1 MKKKILICGA
11 TGFIGQNVL
20 NYFSKNIN
28 YKVTAII
35 NKSKPG
41 KKIKNVK
48 YVKGNLKNFDDCLRV
63 TKNIDIIIQ
72 CAATTS
78 GSKDII
84 NAPYLHV
91 TDNAVMNSNILR
103 SVYENKVSH
112 FLFMSCTVMYK
123 NSRKYLS
130 EKDVNENK
138 IFPNYYGVAQTK
150 LYIEKICKFYSN
162 ISKTKFTIIRHS
174 NIYGYNDKFDIDKGH
189 FIGSAIKKIYS
200 LKHPYIKVFGS
211 GKEKRD
217 FLFID
222 DLINF
227 IEKSIKNQRRQY
239 DIFNCTYGKS
249 YSIKEILKKL
259 IRFSKSNKS
268 IQFIKNAR
276 NLNVNILVKSNK
288 AKKEINWV
296 PKIKLDN
303 GLKLTLKWFKSNEKF
318 L

>member
-20 NYFSKNIN
+20 NHFTKIKN
-28 YKVTAII
+28 YKVIALI
-35 NKSKPG
+35 NKTKPG
-41 KKIKNVK
+41 IKIKNAK
-48 YVKGNLKNFDDCLRV
+48 YIKGNLKNFKDCLRV

-91 TDNAVMNSNILR
+91 TDNAVMNSNLLR
-103 SVYENKVSH
+103 SVYQNKISH

-123 NSRKYLS
+123 NSKKYLS
-130 EKDVNENK
+130 ENDVDEKK
-138 IFPNYYGVAQTK
+138 IFPNYFGVAQTK

-162 ISKTKFTIIRHS
+162 ISDSKFTIIRHS
-174 NIYGYNDKFDIDKGH
+174 NIYGYNDKFDTNKGH
-189 FIGSAIKKIYS
+189 FIGSAIKKIFD
-200 LKHPYIKVFGS
+200 LKKKNITVFGS

-227 IEKSIKNQRRQY
+227 LEKSIKHQKNKY

-249 YSIKEILKKL
+249 YSIKDVLKKL
-259 IRFSKSNKS
+259 IKFSKVNK
-268 IQFIKNAR
+268 IIKFDKNAK

-288 AKKEINWV
+288 AKKELKWK
-296 PKIKLDN
+296 PKVKLDD
-303 GLKLTLKWFKSNEKF
+303 GLKLTLNWFKNNEKF

>member
-20 NYFSKNIN
+20 NHFTKIKN
-28 YKVTAII
+28 YKVIALI
-35 NKSKPG
+35 NKTKPDIR
-41 KKIKNVK
+41 IKSVK
-48 YVKGNLKNFDDCLRV
+48 YIKGNLKNFRDCLRV
-63 TKNIDIIIQ
+63 TKNIDIVIQ

-103 SVYENKVSH
+103 SVYENKVGH

-189 FIGSAIKKIYS
+189 FIGSTIKKIYS

-217 FLFID
+217 FLFVD

-227 IEKSIKNQRRQY
+227 IEKSIKNQRKQY

-259 IRFSKSNKS
+259 IIFSKTNKS
-268 IQFIKNAR
+268 IQFNKNAR

-288 AKKEINWV
+288 AKKEINWG

>member
-20 NYFSKNIN
+20 NHFTKIKN
-28 YKVTAII
+28 YKVIALI
-35 NKSKPG
+35 NKTKPDIR
-41 KKIKNVK
+41 IKSVK
-48 YVKGNLKNFDDCLRV
+48 YIKGNLKNFRDCLRV
-63 TKNIDIIIQ
+63 TKNIDIVIQ

-103 SVYENKVSH
+103 SVYENKVGH

-189 FIGSAIKKIYS
+189 FIGSTIKKIYS

-227 IEKSIKNQRRQY
+227 IEKSIKNQRKQY

-259 IRFSKSNKS
+259 IIFSKTNKS
-268 IQFIKNAR
+268 IQFNKNAR

-288 AKKEINWV
+288 AKKEINWG

>member
-20 NYFSKNIN
+20 NHFTKIKN
-28 YKVTAII
+28 YKVIALI
-35 NKSKPG
+35 NKTKPDIR
-41 KKIKNVK
+41 IKSVK
-48 YVKGNLKNFDDCLRV
+48 YIKGNLKNFRDCLRV
-63 TKNIDIIIQ
+63 TKNIDIVIQ

-103 SVYENKVSH
+103 SVYENKVGH

-189 FIGSAIKKIYS
+189 FIGSTIKKIYS

-222 DLINF
+222 DFKNF
-227 IEKSIKNQRRQY
+227 IEKSIKNQRKQY

-259 IRFSKSNKS
+259 IIFSKTNKS
-268 IQFIKNAR
+268 IQFNKNAR

-288 AKKEINWV
+288 AKKEINWG

>member
-11 TGFIGQNVL
+11 TGFIGQNIL
-20 NYFSKNIN
+20 NHFTRIKN
-28 YKVTAII
+28 YKIIALI
-35 NKSKPG
+35 NKTKPDV
-41 KKIKNVK
+41 KIKSVK
-48 YVKGNLKNFDDCLRV
+48 YIKGNLKNFKDCLRV

-103 SVYENKVSH
+103 SVYENKVGH

-189 FIGSAIKKIYS
+189 FIGSTIKKIYS

-217 FLFID
+217 FLFVD

-227 IEKSIKNQRRQY
+227 IEKSIKNQRKQY

-259 IRFSKSNKS
+259 IIFSKTNKS
-268 IQFIKNAR
+268 IQFNKNAR

-288 AKKEINWV
+288 AKKEINWG